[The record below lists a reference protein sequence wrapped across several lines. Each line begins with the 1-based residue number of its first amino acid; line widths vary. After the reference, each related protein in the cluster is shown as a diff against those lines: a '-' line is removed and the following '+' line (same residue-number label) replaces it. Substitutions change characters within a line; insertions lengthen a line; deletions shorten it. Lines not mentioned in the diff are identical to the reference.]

1 MEQLNTAKQ
10 SIWKS
15 KWFIIPIRIIIGA
28 VFIYASIDKI
38 IHPDRF
44 AEIIMDFEIVP
55 WNIINIS
62 AIWLPW
68 LELVVG
74 LLVIL
79 GIWVRPCAF
88 LLSILCILFIA
99 GLSFVLAQGRAV
111 HCGCFSTSS
120 SGDVRTWLS
129 LWEEGLLL
137 VGCIWLWIAYIQLMN
152 KEE

>member
-1 MEQLNTAKQ
+1 MEQLNIAKQ

-15 KWFIIPIRIIIGA
+15 KWLILSIRIIIGA

-44 AEIIMDFEIVP
+44 AEIIMDYEILH
-55 WNIINIS
+55 WNIINIF

-74 LLVIL
+74 LLIIS

-88 LLSILCILFIA
+88 LLSILCILFITGIA
-99 GLSFVLAQGRAV
+99 FTLAHGVAL

-120 SGDVRTWLS
+120 SEEVRTWLS
-129 LWEEGLLL
+129 LWQEGLLL
-137 VGCIWLWIAYIQLMN
+137 IGCIWLWIAYMLKN
-152 KEE
+152 L

>member
-15 KWFIIPIRIIIGA
+15 KWLIIPIRIIIGA

-44 AEIIMDFEIVP
+44 AEIIMDYEILP
-55 WNIINIS
+55 WGLINIS
-62 AIWLPW
+62 AIWLPC
-68 LELVVG
+68 LELLVG
-74 LLVIL
+74 VLVIG

-99 GLSFVLAQGRAV
+99 GLSFALAQGVAL

-120 SGDVRTWLS
+120 SGDARTLLS
-129 LWEEGLLL
+129 LWQEGLLL
-137 VGCIWLWIAYIQLMN
+137 LGCVWLWITTL
-152 KEE
+152 KRD